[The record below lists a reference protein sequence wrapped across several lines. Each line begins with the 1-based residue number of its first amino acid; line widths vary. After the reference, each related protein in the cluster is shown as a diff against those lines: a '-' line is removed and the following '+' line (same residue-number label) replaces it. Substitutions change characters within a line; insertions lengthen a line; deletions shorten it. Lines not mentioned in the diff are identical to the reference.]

1 MYEIE
6 KGIPVA
12 EIQMVDPKYPFEK
25 MEVGDSFFVK
35 HEGKGRN
42 PVAAAIYYYEHKLGR
57 DYTQRAVPGGLRV
70 WRIK

>member
-12 EIQMVDPKYPFEK
+12 EIQLVDPRYPFEK

-35 HEGKGRN
+35 HEGKSRN
-42 PVAAAIYYYEHKLGR
+42 AVSAAVYYYEQKLGR
-57 DYTQRAVPGGLRV
+57 DFAQRKVEGGFRI